1 LNTKLI
7 WPAGVEVVC
16 PAAAIEDVRS
26 NIHGTA
32 TCLPPVV
39 EEIAVLPVGFVLER
53 LELDELDEVDEVALP
68 AVPDS
73 LTEMT
78 AKSSRPDA
86 GFTMISLIV
95 PIC

>member
-1 LNTKLI
+1 M
-7 WPAGVEVVC
+7 VC

-39 EEIAVLPVGFVLER
+39 EEIPALPVGFVLER
-53 LELDELDEVDEVALP
+53 LELDELDEVDEVDEVALP